1 MLSVGSKAPDF
12 ALKGSD
18 GNMYSLKDFS
28 AKYIVLYFYPKDD
41 TPGCTIEAKGFSSQK
56 DEFAGLD
63 IDVVGVSSDDYNS
76 HCRFVQKYGL
86 NLLLLSDPG
95 SEAIKSYE
103 AYANRGIFGWG
114 TVRKTFVLGKERNI
128 IMIYPKVNP
137 EGHEKEIL
145 EFIKKQKD

>member
-18 GNMYSLKDFS
+18 GNVYSLKDFS

-41 TPGCTIEAKGFSSQK
+41 TPGCTIEAKGFSSQMN
-56 DEFAGLD
+56 ELMGLG
-63 IDVVGVSSDDYNS
+63 IEVIGVSSDDYNS
-76 HCRFVQKYGL
+76 HCKFVEKYKL
-86 NLLLLSDPG
+86 NLLLLSDP
-95 SEAIKSYE
+95 SNEMIKSYD

-114 TVRKTFVLGKERNI
+114 TVRKTFVLDKKRDI

-137 EGHEKEIL
+137 EGHEREII